1 MNLAAIRARLEAIR
15 AERTA
20 MHAEAG
26 DNDFTD
32 EQTTRWEA
40 LDTEEADL
48 TAREA
53 EAVEAEA
60 RTARVAEARAK
71 WGATQIA
78 PVKDRPTDVLNGPA
92 TRAQLVTAALRA
104 NEGRIAEGENQKH
117 FEAIV
122 KRHAGDAQWAR
133 QIVGRST
140 EDYASGFAKIM
151 TGQGVLLTNE
161 ERVAIAV
168 GTNTQGGFLT
178 PTHLDPT
185 LILTNA
191 GSSNAIRRIARV
203 VTLGQGYDTWNGV
216 TTAGVTASW
225 DAELAEVSDDTPSFA
240 SVSIPVYS
248 ARSLVQASFEAF
260 QDIAGL
266 QGDIMM
272 LFADARDRLEGA
284 AHATGSGSGQPKGIV
299 TAIDASASLEVVSTT
314 AATIGEVD
322 VHALYRAVPI
332 RWRGNGQFLLSPT
345 YNLAIKRLGAA
356 VGSAFTGYL
365 TAPTTDQILGRPVV
379 ESDDMPTTQNTTELN
394 PEIVYGDFSNY
405 VIVDKPGSTSV
416 EFIPNMFNTSNNLPD
431 ARRAWFMWFRSGAD
445 ASNLSAFRLLMDKTS
460 A

>member
-20 MHAEAG
+20 MHTEAG
-26 DNDFTD
+26 DNAFTD
-32 EQTTRWEA
+32 EQTTRWDT
-40 LDTEEADL
+40 LDTEESDL

-60 RTARVAEARAK
+60 RATRVAEARAK
-71 WGATQIA
+71 WGNTQIA
-78 PVKDRPTDVLNGPA
+78 PVKNDPASVLNGPA

-104 NEGRIAEGENQKH
+104 NEGRIAGAENQAH
-117 FEAIV
+117 FETLL
-122 KRHAGDAQWAR
+122 KRHGGDTQWAR

-140 EDYASGFAKIM
+140 DDYASAFSKVM
-151 TGQGVLLTNE
+151 TGQGMLLTNE

-185 LILTNA
+185 LILTNS
-191 GSSNAIRRIARV
+191 GSSNAIRRISRV

-240 SVSIPVYS
+240 SVAIPVYS

-260 QDIAGL
+260 QDIPGL
-266 QGDIMM
+266 QSDVMM

-299 TAIDASASLEVVSTT
+299 TAVDASASLDVVSTT

-322 VHALYRAVPI
+322 VHALYRAVPV
-332 RWRGNGQFLLSPT
+332 RWRGNGTFVLNPT
-345 YNLAIKRLGAA
+345 YNLAIKRLGSA

-394 PEIVYGDFSNY
+394 PEIIYGDFSNY

-445 ASNLSAFRLLMDKTS
+445 ASNLSAFRILQDKTS